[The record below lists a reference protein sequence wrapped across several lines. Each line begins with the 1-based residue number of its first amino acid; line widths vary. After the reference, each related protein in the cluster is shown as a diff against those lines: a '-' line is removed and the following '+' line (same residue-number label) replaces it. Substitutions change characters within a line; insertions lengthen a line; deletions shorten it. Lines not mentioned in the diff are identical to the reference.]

1 MNSPPPLGFSNSR
14 LFGSKYDYGFWK
26 MVISLSMMFSG
37 ILSMWERGPNPSRVS
52 CRFWVSV
59 LLMAPVTGAATM

>member
-1 MNSPPPLGFSNSR
+1 MNSFSHLGFSNSR

-26 MVISLSMMFSG
+26 MIISLSMRFGG

-52 CRFWVSV
+52 FSFCVSV
-59 LLMAPVTGAATM
+59 LLMAPVSCAATV